1 MTPAA
6 PTASW
11 RKVCQETLS
20 RLSED
25 LEQQVEAEVESRL
38 AAAIESEVAARVR
51 SAIDTEVAARVEQAI
66 HTEVQSRLRAA
77 IEGEVKSRVAA
88 AMDTE
93 VAARLA
99 AAIEGEVTDRVNAA
113 LVSQVETRVAAAID
127 NEVEARVSAAIDA
140 TVRGAVEAAAAETTR
155 TLSEE
160 LDQAVRRLTQSAS
173 VEDAHTVLVDVT
185 APFSERAII
194 FSIHEG
200 IARAERIRPP
210 ASEKNPDGDAESLP
224 SLQIPVSE
232 AAAFLTAI
240 ETHDPVVAMNT
251 PNEVSAALIGL
262 FGDDPEQKVYVFP
275 LPARGKTT
283 ALLYATGG
291 VQPAILELLAQVSA
305 LQLDKLAAESRA
317 ASPPLR
323 TMAAAGS
330 AAAGGSELVGISS
343 LGREPEISP
352 EPAGAAMARKGR
364 HEWWDLSRQDQQL
377 HLSAQRFAR
386 VQVAE
391 MRLSRP
397 DALRNGRAQRDI
409 YRVFKEPI
417 DAAREKF
424 REKFMNATS
433 TMVDYFHM
441 ELMRSLADDDANL
454 LGPDYP
460 GPLA

>member
-1 MTPAA
+1 MMPAA

-38 AAAIESEVAARVR
+38 AAAIESEVASRVR
-51 SAIDTEVAARVEQAI
+51 SAIDTEVATRVEQAI
-66 HTEVQSRLRAA
+66 DTEVQTRLRAA

-88 AMDTE
+88 AIDTE

-160 LDQAVRRLTQSAS
+160 LDQAVRRLTQAAS

-194 FSIHEG
+194 FSIQDG

-210 ASEKNPDGDAESLP
+210 ASEQNTDRAAESLAL
-224 SLQIPVSE
+224 LQIPVSE
-232 AAAFLTAI
+232 AAAFSTAI
-240 ETHDPVVAMNT
+240 QTHDPVVAMNT
-251 PNEVSAALIGL
+251 PNEVSAAVIGL

-275 LPARGKTT
+275 LSARGKTS
-283 ALLYATGG
+283 ALLYAAGG
-291 VQPAILELLAQVSA
+291 VQPAILELLAQVGA

-317 ASPPLR
+317 ASAPAR
-323 TMAAAGS
+323 TMAAGS
-330 AAAGGSELVGISS
+330 GAAGGSEFVGISS
-343 LGREPEISP
+343 LWRQPETSP
-352 EPAGAAMARKGR
+352 EPAGAVMARKGR
-364 HEWWDLSRQDQQL
+364 REWWDLSRQDQQL

-424 REKFMNATS
+424 REKFMNATGS
-433 TMVDYFHM
+433 MVDYFHM

>member
-38 AAAIESEVAARVR
+38 AAAIESEVASRVR
-51 SAIDTEVAARVEQAI
+51 EAIDTEVATRVEGAI

-88 AMDTE
+88 AIDTE
-93 VAARLA
+93 VATRLA
-99 AAIEGEVTDRVNAA
+99 AAIEGEVADRVNAA
-113 LVSQVETRVAAAID
+113 LVSQVEARVAAAID
-127 NEVEARVSAAIDA
+127 HEVEERVSAAIEA

-173 VEDAHTVLVDVT
+173 IEDARTALVDVT
-185 APFSERAII
+185 APFSECAIV
-194 FSIHEG
+194 FSIHDG
-200 IARAERIRPP
+200 IARAERMRRP
-210 ASEKNPDGDAESLP
+210 ASEQNPDGTAESIPLI
-224 SLQIPVSE
+224 QIPVSE
-232 AAAFLTAI
+232 AASFSTAI

-251 PNEVSAALIGL
+251 PNEVSAALTGL
-262 FGDDPEQKVYVFP
+262 FGDNPEQKAYVFP
-275 LPARGKTT
+275 LTVRGETT
-283 ALLYATGG
+283 ALLYAAGG
-291 VQPAILELLAQVSA
+291 VQPAILELLAQVGG
-305 LQLDKLAAESRA
+305 LHLEKLAAESRS
-317 ASPPLR
+317 ASAPAR
-323 TMAAAGS
+323 TMAAGS
-330 AAAGGSELVGISS
+330 AAAGGSGFVGVSS
-343 LGREPEISP
+343 LWRQPEISS
-352 EPAGAAMARKGR
+352 EPPGAAMARKGHR
-364 HEWWDLSRQDQQL
+364 EWWDLSRQDQQL

-391 MRLSRP
+391 MRLSKP
-397 DALRNGRAQRDI
+397 DVLRNGRAQRDI
-409 YRVFKEPI
+409 YRGFKGPI

-424 REKFMNATS
+424 LDKFMNATTS
-433 TMVDYFHM
+433 MVDYFHL
-441 ELMRSLADDDANL
+441 ELIRSLAEDDANL

-460 GPLA
+460 GPLV